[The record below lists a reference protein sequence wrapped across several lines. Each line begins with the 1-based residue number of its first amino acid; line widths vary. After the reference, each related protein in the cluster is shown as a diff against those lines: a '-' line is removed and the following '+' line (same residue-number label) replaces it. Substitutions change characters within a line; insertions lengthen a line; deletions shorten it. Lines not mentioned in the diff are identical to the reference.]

1 MFGYI
6 QDHEAEYWFEKI
18 NKWIDV
24 LAKTNVVNTIDWPN
38 ANEKLTKTS
47 SFQNVEKYNFFN
59 FRKATGDTI
68 QILHYFIRVVRQPNI
83 CYNSGM
89 ENERDKTIGSDD
101 ATFKR
106 VPGARRETFQ
116 KMPVIPEE
124 AYTKLHIRGRKPPE
138 LGVYD
143 KLLISLQYLREY
155 RTMEHIGIDY
165 GVVQERGM

>member
-24 LAKTNVVNTIDWPN
+24 LAKTNVVNTIDWSN

-89 ENERDKTIGSDD
+89 ENERDKMIGSDD
-101 ATFKR
+101 AAFKR
-106 VPGARRETFQ
+106 VHGARR
-116 KMPVIPEE
+116 
-124 AYTKLHIRGRKPPE
+124 
-138 LGVYD
+138 
-143 KLLISLQYLREY
+143 
-155 RTMEHIGIDY
+155 
-165 GVVQERGM
+165 